1 MASDVTH
8 SSTLRE
14 AWAQDVLDAVD
25 GGGSYGRIGVY
36 DSGDTLL
43 VMFTLQDPSFSR
55 SGAVLTLL
63 GVPLSGT
70 AAATGTANYAK
81 MMNSAATD
89 KIVQGTCATADADF
103 IIDNASIVSGQ
114 TVQLASCTYTATE

>member
-8 SSTLRE
+8 SSTLRA
-14 AWAQDVLDAVD
+14 AWAQDVLDAAD

-43 VMFTLQDPSFSR
+43 AMFTLEDPSFSR
-55 SGAVLTLL
+55 SAAALTLL
-63 GVPLSGT
+63 GVPLETT
-70 AAATGTANYAK
+70 AVATGTASYAK
-81 MMNSAATD
+81 IMNSSSTD
-89 KIVQGTCATADADF
+89 KIVQGTCATSDADF